1 MGWQVMKKLT
11 TRLLIF
17 LLVSFLSIFS
27 MPNISAN
34 ESGESYAFDLTIIHG
49 EGNVLKPELP
59 NLPHGTQLEID
70 LTGIEIPGKNFVFYI
85 IDNQIVRDQMQK
97 FTVTSH
103 AKVTA
108 VFAAEDEIV
117 AVFMDT
123 NGEYISADYVTT
135 GEVPT
140 APDVSGLSKPGYNP
154 VPFGDLGAID
164 DHKIFVVSYEPSSET
179 MILVN
184 DVEYPYNSIVTLKS
198 DNPDFT
204 HWEENGVV
212 VSYNPEYKFSAI
224 YNRDI
229 VEKTDGAKQTL
240 ITLTNGLT
248 LRLDDLVSFIG
259 QYELNNDEVFIEAG
273 ILGSYTFEET
283 LTLDTPG
290 VEVIVSNSIHP
301 LTNEFTRTI
310 NNSEF
315 VVVRGYLRTNLGTY
329 YSDNQVVND
338 NFDEFEA
345 AESFEV
351 NDEFTGYYTGE
362 GTPTFGDLQGED
374 FGITSIKETSPGVYT
389 IVLSGTVKVFDD
401 NHDNPNRFG
410 HGGIVAL
417 LGLKYNLPPAYANA
431 DGLTDIGVVW
441 TTPIQSQAAF
451 DSGYKW
457 RGSVD
462 TGNYDSLILTSNVY
476 SLKDED
482 FLKFAVN
489 WGGTKDEGTGYVE
502 YILDI
507 RDVVFEEVS
516 VTGVAVNEEA
526 LALMALE
533 EAQLEA
539 TIAPT
544 NAVNK
549 EVTWRSSDE
558 TVAIVDENGLVT
570 GLRAGEAII
579 TVETVDGSYTA
590 QTTVI
595 VLPTIAE
602 VRALSKGTETEF
614 VGVVTGFT
622 DYSEQYS
629 NFDKVFIE
637 DSTAAIVVYRAGFP
651 QDLKVGDRYKV
662 TGKLD
667 SFNGLIQIA
676 SGATVE
682 KLESDIELIAPVEVT
697 DLTEIDESYQGKRVD
712 LEGTVVSVSST
723 GQSLVVKV
731 GENQIT
737 VRSNSNSADH
747 TVNSHLL
754 TAIVGQVVKLHG
766 IHVDWYNGSQ
776 LIPTLV
782 EQVEFVM
789 PSDKELA
796 QLVLD
801 AIVNEWENKSFN
813 MGTDATLPQTGD
825 HDSTIAWTIP
835 EGAIV
840 EGKWN
845 DVTADTTYAVTV
857 VVTIGDEE
865 VSKVFDIT
873 VKFVDGEIIEPTTVE
888 AVFTAHGT
896 NVPSGDITSMFGLDE
911 EIFAIHQV
919 NNEA

>member
-1 MGWQVMKKLT
+1 MKRILSLGLFVLMAFTLFVNNSVKVEADIEDNIKVTIEAVVDGDNTDVELYKDPVSYGSNLEVDLGEFEETFAFWIVDGMVDLERDVET
-11 TRLLIF
+11 TFIATNDFKAIAVFTDKKELDVYIDH
-17 LLVSFLSIFS
+17 
-27 MPNISAN
+27 
-34 ESGESYAFDLTIIHG
+34 SGELLKAVYEGSEVTVNEPTKIGYEFDDWALIVDVNQVKVHKATYTLNHEPVTINGTSYD
-49 EGNVLKPELP
+49 
-59 NLPHGTQLEID
+59 
-70 LTGIEIPGKNFVFYI
+70 
-85 IDNQIVRDQMQK
+85 
-97 FTVTSH
+97 
-103 AKVTA
+103 
-108 VFAAEDEIV
+108 
-117 AVFMDT
+117 
-123 NGEYISADYVTT
+123 
-135 GEVPT
+135 
-140 APDVSGLSKPGYNP
+140 
-154 VPFGDLGAID
+154 
-164 DHKIFVVSYEPSSET
+164 
-179 MILVN
+179 
-184 DVEYPYNSIVTLKS
+184 YNSIVTLTS
-198 DNPDFT
+198 DDEEFS
-204 HWEENGVV
+204 HWEVDGKV
-212 VSYNPEYKFSAI
+212 VSYNKDYTFTAL
-224 YNRDI
+224 RDLTITEVTEGTVSKETI
-229 VEKTDGAKQTL
+229 V
-240 ITLTNGLT
+240 TLTNLNDYREGYSTYLAQ
-248 LRLDDLVSFIG
+248 I
-259 QYELNNDEVFIEAG
+259 ELHNNDELVEYG
-273 ILGSYTFEET
+273 LEVDGT
-283 LTLDTPG
+283 LRKANNLHKD
-290 VEVIVSNSIHP
+290 
-301 LTNEFTRTI
+301 TNEFLISTEKDWNKVRSYI
-310 NNSEF
+310 IVKRDNEF
-315 VVVRGYLRTNLGTY
+315 ITL
-329 YSDNQVVND
+329 
-338 NFDEFEA
+338 FDEEA
-345 AESFEV
+345 EVAESFEV
-351 NDEFTGYYTGE
+351 SDEFTGYYTGE

-374 FGITSIKETSPGVYT
+374 FGITSIEETSPGVYT

-401 NHDNPNRFG
+401 NFDNPNRFG

-431 DGLTDIGVVW
+431 EGLTEIGVAW
-441 TTPIQSQAAF
+441 TAPIQSQAAF
-451 DSGYKW
+451 DLGYIW
-457 RGSVD
+457 RGSVN

-507 RDVVFEEVS
+507 SDVVFEEVS

-526 LALMALE
+526 LVLMALE
-533 EAQLEA
+533 AAQLEA
-539 TIAPT
+539 TITPT
-544 NAVNK
+544 NEINK
-549 EVTWRSSDE
+549 EVTWSSSDE
-558 TVAIVDENGLVT
+558 NVATVDENGLVT
-570 GLRAGEAII
+570 GVSAGEATI
-579 TVETVDGSYTA
+579 TVKTVDGSHKA

-602 VRALSKGTETEF
+602 VREISKGTETEF

-723 GQSLVVKV
+723 GQELVVKV

-747 TVNSHLL
+747 IVNSHLL
-754 TAIVGQVVKLHG
+754 TASVGQVVKLHG
-766 IHVDWYNGSQ
+766 IHIDWHKDSQ

-789 PSDKELA
+789 PSDEALA

-825 HDSTIAWTIP
+825 YDSTITWTFAS
-835 EGAIV
+835 EGIIV
-840 EGKWN
+840 EGKWS
-845 DVTADTTYAVTV
+845 DVTADKTYSVTV

-873 VKFVDGEIIEPTTVE
+873 VKFVDEGEVVEPE
-888 AVFTAHGT
+888 
-896 NVPSGDITSMFGLDE
+896 
-911 EIFAIHQV
+911 
-919 NNEA
+919 